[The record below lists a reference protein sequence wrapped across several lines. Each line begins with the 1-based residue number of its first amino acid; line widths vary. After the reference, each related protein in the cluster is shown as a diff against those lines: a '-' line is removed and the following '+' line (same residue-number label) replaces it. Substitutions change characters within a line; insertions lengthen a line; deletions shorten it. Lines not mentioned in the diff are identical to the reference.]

1 MGAAPIKVDW
11 TFYTKNEVDLFKAS
25 GVIKNFE
32 TTAINSFLEPNLR
45 AKAKGTI
52 NELYFTFSGDSY
64 VSNGDMKMKYQDFEF
79 LILKKDRLG
88 VSKILTAIGNLFTND
103 GSNTDDNGYRYGA
116 ISVNR
121 DATKSFF
128 NYLWINVQDGI
139 ISTLTG
145 NGKKDK
151 RD

>member
-1 MGAAPIKVDW
+1 MILSFIIK
-11 TFYTKNEVDLFKAS
+11 
-25 GVIKNFE
+25 
-32 TTAINSFLEPNLR
+32 
-45 AKAKGTI
+45 
-52 NELYFTFSGDSY
+52 FSYPLPS
-64 VSNGDMKMKYQDFEF
+64 F

-88 VSKILTAIGNLFTND
+88 VSKILTTIGNLFTND
-103 GSNTDDNGYRYGA
+103 GSNTDDNGFRYGA